1 MPLNRRIFSLVLNLL
16 GKLAI
21 VITVGALVAIV
32 LYIFIGGIPHLS
44 WHFLFGEYSADTPT
58 ISFAILT
65 TLILVGLALLVSVPI
80 GVCCAIYLTEYAKR
94 GSRLVRVIG
103 LATETLAGIPSI
115 IYGLFGAIF
124 FGTVLDLGYSILC
137 GVFTVS
143 IMVLPTIIRTSEES
157 IKAVPD
163 LYREGSFG
171 LGAGK
176 LRTIVRIVLPAASKG
191 IFTAMIL
198 SVGRIVGET
207 AALIFT
213 LGSVAQMPHS
223 LLNSSRTLAVHMY
236 ISTRDGGMDGRN
248 AAFATGVV
256 LIVIVVLVNLLA
268 SYLGRKAG
276 KFSENQD

>member
-1 MPLNRRIFSLVLNLL
+1 
-16 GKLAI
+16 
-21 VITVGALVAIV
+21 
-32 LYIFIGGIPHLS
+32 
-44 WHFLFGEYSADTPT
+44 
-58 ISFAILT
+58 
-65 TLILVGLALLVSVPI
+65 
-80 GVCCAIYLTEYAKR
+80 
-94 GSRLVRVIG
+94 
-103 LATETLAGIPSI
+103 
-115 IYGLFGAIF
+115 
-124 FGTVLDLGYSILC
+124 
-137 GVFTVS
+137 
-143 IMVLPTIIRTSEES
+143 
-157 IKAVPD
+157 
-163 LYREGSFG
+163 
-171 LGAGK
+171 
-176 LRTIVRIVLPAASKG
+176 
-191 IFTAMIL
+191 MIL